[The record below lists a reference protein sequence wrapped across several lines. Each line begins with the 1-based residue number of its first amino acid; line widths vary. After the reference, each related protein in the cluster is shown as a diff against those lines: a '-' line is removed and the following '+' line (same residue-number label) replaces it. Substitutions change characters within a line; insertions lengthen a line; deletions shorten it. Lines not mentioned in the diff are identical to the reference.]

1 MMCMGYK
8 FLRDQRGGL
17 VVEAALILPLLIG
30 AGLGVL
36 DASYMMVQNH
46 KLESQLSVAANYL
59 SKSDSPELRE
69 ATAKNLAVMGSI
81 TGGSESLVK
90 DWSTE
95 DISVTYLATENPD
108 GLYRGDE
115 TIRTVQL
122 TTQLDYSGLGILSSI
137 LPQKPVL
144 TARVQERVV
153 GGGL

>member
-1 MMCMGYK
+1 MICIRYK

-17 VVEAALILPLLIG
+17 VVEAALILPLLIA

-59 SKSDSPELRE
+59 SKSDAPELRE
-69 ATAKNLAVMGSI
+69 IYAKNLAVMGTVS
-81 TGGSESLVK
+81 GGNESLVK
-90 DWSTE
+90 NWSTD
-95 DISVTYLATENPD
+95 DINVTYLMTANSN
-108 GLYRGDE
+108 GIYRGDE
-115 TIRTVQL
+115 NIRTVQL
-122 TTQLDYSGLGILSSI
+122 STQIDYSGLGILSSI